1 MDLYEALKGGT
12 SEDELQKSFDE
23 ELAKARMRIAAE
35 KKREEEEKSLKAA
48 KEKQINDCRRLLAE
62 SVIDYANSLCDD
74 TVPSHLLEEVE
85 KELINFEKSIGWI
98 YTLDKLFDND
108 KKSSLKTTEN
118 KNKTYSKSYSSDD
131 DIIIQSFLDSLI
143 N

>member
-23 ELAKARMRIAAE
+23 QLAKARMRIAAE
-35 KKREEEEKSLKAA
+35 KKKEEEKSLKAA
-48 KEKQINDCRRLLAE
+48 KEKQINDSRKLLAE
-62 SVIDYANSLCDD
+62 SVINYANSLCDD

-118 KNKTYSKSYSSDD
+118 KNKTYSKSYSKSDD
-131 DIIIQSFLDSLI
+131 DIIQAFLNGLI